1 MSDSDKATFPDFG
14 KLVPGFDF
22 LKNLTQQAAASPPPG
37 MPGMPGMAQLGGWVA
52 PTLNVEEL
60 DKRITELKAVQFWL
74 DQNASALKATIQ
86 ALEVQKMTLVALQ
99 GMNVNM
105 NEMAQAFTA
114 RMPGAA
120 AAAPT
125 PASAPAPSPAEA
137 APAAAEAAA
146 PEADNAAQPAASA
159 GAVDPLQWWGALTQQ
174 FQHIASAAM
183 KDAAVRNPI
192 DAALRQGK
200 PAAKTRAPAKTPAQ
214 RAVKRTVK
222 AKAKPASKPKAP
234 VPARK
239 AAPRSR

>member
-120 AAAPT
+120 AAAP
-125 PASAPAPSPAEA
+125 APAP
-137 APAAAEAAA
+137 APAAAAAAAAA
-146 PEADNAAQPAASA
+146 PEAEADSATKPAETP

-174 FQHIASAAM
+174 FQHIASSAM
-183 KDAAVRNPI
+183 KEAAARNPI

-200 PAAKTRAPAKTPAQ
+200 TPAKRVVKSTAKPKP
-214 RAVKRTVK
+214 RAKPK
-222 AKAKPASKPKAP
+222 PKAKPAASAKT
-234 VPARK
+234 PARK

>member
-22 LKNLTQQAAASPPPG
+22 LKNLTRQASASAP
-37 MPGMPGMAQLGGWVA
+37 PGMPGMAQLGGWVA

-120 AAAPT
+120 AAAPA
-125 PASAPAPSPAEA
+125 PKPAPAP
-137 APAAAEAAA
+137 APAAAAA
-146 PEADNAAQPAASA
+146 PEAEADSATKPAESA

-174 FQHIASAAM
+174 FQHIASSAM
-183 KDAAVRNPI
+183 KEAAARNPI

-200 PAAKTRAPAKTPAQ
+200 TPAQ
-214 RAVKRTVK
+214 RVVKST
-222 AKAKPASKPKAP
+222 AKAKPRAKPKPKAKP
-234 VPARK
+234 AASAKTPARK